1 MARSDARLA
10 REVVLALVC
19 AEPRHGW
26 ALQRE
31 LAPTGHIGR
40 AWTLSR
46 QLTYR
51 AIDSLVDDGLARR
64 AAPREGLGGDRVIIS
79 PTAAGRRH
87 CAGWL
92 DKPVEHLRDVRTE
105 LVVKV
110 MLREMHGL
118 RLEPFVARQRTVF
131 EPLIAAVTDAND
143 SSPVGIWREESAE
156 SVRRWLDRLSRSQ
169 APR

>member
-10 REVVLALVC
+10 RDVVLALVV

-31 LAPTGHIGR
+31 LAATGSIGR

-51 AIDSLVDDGLARR
+51 AIDALVEEKLARR
-64 AAPREGLGGDRVIIS
+64 AAPREGMGGDKVIIS

-87 CAGWL
+87 CSRWL
-92 DKPVEHLRDVRTE
+92 DEPVTHLRDVRTE
-105 LVVKV
+105 LVVKI

-118 RLEPFVARQRTVF
+118 PLADFVRRQRLVF
-131 EPLIAAVTDAND
+131 EPLIAAVTVSND
-143 SSPVGIWREESAE
+143 GSPVGTWRAESAE
-156 SVRRWLDRLSRSQ
+156 SVRRWLDRLS
-169 APR
+169 

>member
-10 REVVLALVC
+10 REVVLALV
-19 AEPRHGW
+19 ADEPRHGW

-31 LAPTGHIGR
+31 LAPTGSIGR

-51 AIDSLVDDGLARR
+51 AIDALVDEKLARR
-64 AAPREGLGGDRVIIS
+64 AAPREGMGGDKVVIS

-87 CAGWL
+87 CATWL
-92 DKPVEHLRDVRTE
+92 DAPVSHLRDVRTE
-105 LVVKV
+105 LVVKI

-118 RLEPFVARQRTVF
+118 PLGDFVRRQKVVF
-131 EPLIAAVTDAND
+131 EPLIAAVTAAND
-143 SSPVGIWREESAE
+143 GSPVGTWRAESAE
-156 SVRRWLDRLSRSQ
+156 SVRRWLDRL
-169 APR
+169 A

>member
-10 REVVLALVC
+10 REVVLALVV

-31 LAPTGHIGR
+31 LAPNGSIGR

-51 AIDSLVDDGLARR
+51 AIDALVEEKLARR
-64 AAPREGLGGDRVIIS
+64 AAPREGMGGDKVIIS

-87 CAGWL
+87 CATWL
-92 DKPVEHLRDVRTE
+92 DEPVTHLRDVRTE
-105 LVVKV
+105 LVVKI
-110 MLREMHGL
+110 MLRETHGL
-118 RLEPFVARQRTVF
+118 PLADFVRRQRLVF
-131 EPLIAAVTDAND
+131 EPLIAAVTASND
-143 SSPVGIWREESAE
+143 GSPVGTWRAESAE
-156 SVRRWLDRLSRSQ
+156 SVRRWLDRLS
-169 APR
+169 

>member
-10 REVVLALVC
+10 REVVLALVVD
-19 AEPRHGW
+19 EPRHGW

-31 LAPTGHIGR
+31 LAPTGSIGR

-51 AIDSLVDDGLARR
+51 AIDALVDEKLARR
-64 AAPREGLGGDRVIIS
+64 AAPREGMGGDKVVIS

-87 CAGWL
+87 CATWL
-92 DKPVEHLRDVRTE
+92 DAPVSHLRDVRTE
-105 LVVKV
+105 LVVKI

-118 RLEPFVARQRTVF
+118 PLGDFVRRQKVVF
-131 EPLIAAVTDAND
+131 EPLIAAVTAAND
-143 SSPVGIWREESAE
+143 GSPVGSWRAESAE
-156 SVRRWLDRLSRSQ
+156 SVRRWLDRL
-169 APR
+169 A